1 MCVPGANKLGPSKEA
16 QSSFMNMSL
25 GGGPN
30 LPQYKQSDEAKAA
43 SQQYQG
49 LDARYKRWAA
59 EDLGSFSDV
68 DRRVSEAEKAFNTNK
83 ESQLRSLG
91 WKPAE
96 ELQQQQSASRGF
108 PASNLRIGK
117 GSSTLGQNATAI
129 GSASAMNPYV
139 RRLEQQQF
147 NADQMR
153 QDLISQAVMDR
164 INSGA
169 YSRGYQVTGTGQTS
183 QASVVAGGS
192 SRTKAKDRLSISKA
206 GGGTPTGPVGTNLNI
221 GK

>member
-1 MCVPGANKLGPSKEA
+1 MCVSQAPNTA
-16 QSSFMNMSL
+16 QSSLMSMAL
-25 GGGPN
+25 GKGPN

-91 WKPAE
+91 WKSDAE
-96 ELQQQQSASRGF
+96 IQQQQAAIRNSPSA
-108 PASNLRIGK
+108 NLRVGK
-117 GSSTLGQNATAI
+117 GSGTTLGQSALAI
-129 GSASAMNPYV
+129 SAAPRMSPYV
-139 RRLEQQQF
+139 RQLEQQQF
-147 NADQMR
+147 NAGQMR
-153 QDLISQAVMDR
+153 QDLISQAVLDR
-164 INSGA
+164 VNSGV
-169 YSRGYQVTGTGQTS
+169 YNRGYQVTGTGQTA

-192 SRTKAKDRLSISKA
+192 SRTQAKDRLSISKA
-206 GGGTPTGPVGTNLNI
+206 GGGIPTGPVGTNLNI